1 MEINKHLIVNAHPM
15 GQRIL
20 ILLCVIFA
28 CHLQAQRSTIVDA
41 SYWKVEKTEPDLYS
55 LDFPALREAL
65 LRDSLPHKK
74 ITIPLPGAELAEVVF
89 NEHNSFSEELSSQYP
104 GIKSFR
110 GVVPGFK
117 DREIRLSVSHKRIR
131 AIYLWSGQRFLLE
144 EEKKNQAALY
154 RISSIKELKANSH
167 FGPFCAL
174 THDHDDEPE
183 ALPKS
188 NGRSRGFNLRVFDIV
203 IGTTGEYTQYH
214 GGTVTDVMAAFNE
227 TLLHVNAVFE
237 TELAIRLRLVTNT
250 TRMIFLDPAT
260 DPYTEGDKEA
270 MFQEN
275 QTTAAQYV
283 GLSKFDVGHLFNTTF
298 GGLASISSL
307 CNYSRKA
314 KGVSGLEI
322 PEGYY
327 FDLIVLHEL
336 GHQFGA
342 KHTQNSDCNIT
353 EKSAFEPGSG
363 STIMSYAG
371 LCEPNVQSLP
381 DDYFHNQSLKTI
393 TRIVRS
399 GVTAFCVENI
409 EIDNNEPTVNA
420 GPNYTIPILT
430 PFELKGTGF
439 DADGDPLLYNWEQFD
454 RELVQHPPRPE
465 YTEGPVFR
473 SYPPSPSPNRM
484 IPAKNFLINNVD
496 PIWEVLPSVSRQ
508 VHFQLSVRD
517 NHEGVGISDYD
528 EMIVIFNEEAGPFQ
542 ITQPTQEEEFWFIG
556 DSINIVWDVANTD
569 QEPIDCQKVNIL
581 LSQDGGETF
590 SVTLAEQVPNNG
602 QFGLVVPN
610 LPGTQNRIKIE
621 AVDNIFF
628 DISNHDFMI
637 MDLPPPSVAVEISPT
652 EQTACTRF
660 GVLTFELTAEAAW
673 GFSADLNVEVL
684 EKPIG
689 TEVELSSPILAAD
702 GAITVALLEAGNVPV
717 GTSEL
722 KLRLTGGDTE
732 ILLNIPL
739 QLEGPPTVL
748 PSWYTPTSGM
758 EIFSPNVLLNWN
770 VVQEAT
776 AFKVELAT
784 SPAFGASTVLSTE
797 VEDEFYLFQG
807 LTKGLVYY
815 WRVTVLNDCG
825 EGAST
830 PVTAFRSS
838 NLPTINKDITVAA
851 STFPAIANDTR
862 PITNNYLNATSSCCG
877 PEEVIYTIL
886 GLPTAGQLL
895 LDGTLLGVGASFT
908 QEQVDQGILQY
919 LSMGDQGATDAFTFS
934 VRSDRGWILSEQLD
948 IEIVDTQISLIEAN
962 RVVCGADAADYTF
975 MVELAAEGIEV
986 VPSVTGLPEGLEAVF
1001 DPAVLNASGEIKLE
1015 VRQVGSLTEVGDV
1028 NFQANFSFGE
1038 VSQTFDLEL
1047 VIIPG
1052 AATPLLISPD
1062 AGATVNPNA
1071 FELTWEAVGVVSRF
1085 ILEIAEDNS
1094 FSDPLLMDTLSL
1106 PTFSWDGAL
1115 PEKVYFWRVSAI
1127 GTCGA
1132 SLPSE
1137 GRLIRT
1143 GYEECQIFTF
1153 EGLDLE
1159 QLSDGIISFEV
1170 SEQENVSHVSIP
1182 RLRMLYPNPAQ
1193 LSLKMISPSG
1203 NAATLL
1209 KDPGCSGNHLLV
1221 RLADTAAQ
1229 PYSDIAS
1236 ECELDFYYSIAG
1248 IYQPYQPFQVFKDLP
1263 AMGTW
1268 QLQFEDTEGAL
1279 EGVIEDLEVE
1289 VCSFNDEPKVFSLIR
1304 NQTLWLYPR
1313 QMANINANFL
1323 QADASEAELD
1333 ELVFALTA
1341 LPSNGNLMLNGQ
1353 ILQAGDEFTQLNIN
1367 KDELTYLPSVT
1378 SRTQDQFSFIVK
1390 APQGRLVEETD
1401 FNIEILGGDWYAESY
1416 DHQLCSGQDSME
1428 VSFHMGAAIGTD
1440 GINFSVDG
1448 LPNGV
1453 MATFEINSSEEEVLM
1468 QLSGLGPLV
1477 NAFYPLSIT
1486 LLSSSG
1492 QYTTGL
1498 LLEKK
1503 LGPGLAFL
1511 MQPYDGTKIDENT
1524 VFLEW
1529 FETNRADRYLV
1540 EVATRPTFGNTTF
1553 VSETVEG
1560 TSYQLLNIPDGAI
1573 YYWRVT
1579 GMNDCGTGIPSKSY
1593 AFQRMEPHCE
1603 TIVNTHNP
1611 SVFGF
1616 ETDGVPIGQ
1625 ITIDQAWPISRIGVE
1640 NMRIYHPDVDQVMGS
1655 LNSPSGTH
1663 IELFE
1668 RPLLLG
1674 DCGNET
1680 FLMSFDDDADFGPTE
1695 FLNLCDEP
1703 TLFDVSE
1710 TVQPIQP
1717 FANFAGEIAAG
1728 NWDLFLS
1735 NQDIEGGIGL
1745 LEQWSLEVCFD
1756 TLLGQ
1761 ASYQST
1767 DLKMAIGEEALI
1779 ATNNLETSLP
1789 ETELRDII
1797 YILTELP
1804 EFGEVILNDRVLDI
1818 GSTFNQFDINEGRLS
1833 YRHTDDASV
1842 LIDDLGFNIHFPDDL
1857 WWPNRSLNILLD
1869 TPEPSW
1875 EVLVT
1880 SDSICLQAGSV
1891 VLDALVMEETYGPY
1905 SYSLDGVDFQSSPIF
1920 AGLSP
1925 GTYTVYLRYGNDQIS
1940 EQIVEA
1946 KDLQASY
1953 QLDEKDIEVLAS
1965 GGFPPYS
1972 YQLDDGPV
1980 QESPLF
1986 LDAKS
1991 GMHQVTVIDAQGCT
2005 YVFQVEVPFTVSE
2018 GTIDFPLPPFLP
2030 AGEENQE
2037 MYGPTLPQVEKST
2050 AGEWTLYPNP
2060 SRGLVY
2066 LDWRQQPVEVGDE
2079 LWIVNATGQ
2088 SIKKIKLTE
2097 DREHLSLDLRAM
2109 PTGIYRIFLK
2119 QSASVSVQEIVIYR

>member
-1 MEINKHLIVNAHPM
+1 M

-20 ILLCVIFA
+20 LLLCVVFA
-28 CHLQAQRSTIVDA
+28 CHVQAQRSAIVDA
-41 SYWKVEKTEPDLYS
+41 PYWKVEKTNPSLYS

-65 LRDSLPHKK
+65 LQDSLPNKR
-74 ITIPLPGAELAEVVF
+74 IALPIPGAEMAELVW
-89 NEHNSFSEELSSQYP
+89 NEHSSFNAELSAQFP
-104 GIKSFR
+104 GIKTFR
-110 GVVPGFK
+110 GIVPGFK
-117 DREIRLSVSHKRIR
+117 DREVRLSVSHKRIR
-131 AIYLWSGQRFLLE
+131 AIYLWPGERFLLE
-144 EEKKNQAALY
+144 EERSNPSASY
-154 RISSIKELKANSH
+154 RLSSIKDLKASAH
-167 FGPFCAL
+167 YGPFCAL
-174 THDHDDEPE
+174 SEEHEGHEEDP
-183 ALPKS
+183 LPKS
-188 NGRSRGFNLRVFDIV
+188 NGRGRGFNLRVFDIV
-203 IGTTGEYTQYH
+203 IGTTGEYAQYH

-237 TELAIRLRLVTNT
+237 TELAIRLRLVANT

-260 DPYTEGDKEA
+260 DPYTEGDKET

-283 GLSKFDVGHLFNTTF
+283 GLGKFDVGHLFNTTF

-314 KGVSGLEI
+314 KGVSGMEI

-342 KHTQNSDCNIT
+342 KHTQNSDCNLT

-381 DDYFHNQSLKTI
+381 DDYFHNESLKTI

-409 EIDNNEPTVNA
+409 EVDNDEPTVNA

-430 PFELKGTGF
+430 PFELKGTGY

-465 YTEGPVFR
+465 YTEGPAFR
-473 SYPPSPSPNRM
+473 SYPPTSSPNRM

-496 PIWEVLPSVSRQ
+496 PIWEVLPSVSRLA
-508 VHFQLSVRD
+508 HFQLSVRD

-528 EMIVIFNEEAGPFQ
+528 EMIVIFSEEAGPFQ

-581 LSQDGGETF
+581 LSQDGGESFPT
-590 SVTLAEQVPNNG
+590 VLAQEVPNNG
-602 QFGLVVPN
+602 QFSLVVPN

-637 MDLPPPSVAVEISPT
+637 MDLPPPSVEVQISPT
-652 EQTACTRF
+652 EQTACTHF
-660 GVLTFELTAEAAW
+660 GVMTFELMAEAFW
-673 GFSADLNVEVL
+673 GFSSDLNVEVL

-702 GAITVALLEAGNVPV
+702 GAITVALLEAGNVPA

-722 KLRLTGGDTE
+722 KLRIIGEDTE
-732 ILLNIPL
+732 ILLNVPL
-739 QLEGPPTVL
+739 QLEGPPTAL

-770 VVQEAT
+770 VVEEAT

-784 SPAFGASTVLSTE
+784 SPAFGASTVLTAE

-815 WRVTVLNDCG
+815 WRVTVLNECG
-825 EGAST
+825 AGAST
-830 PVTAFRSS
+830 PITAFRSS
-838 NLPTINKDITVAA
+838 NLPTINKDITVEA

-862 PITNNYLNATSSCCG
+862 PITSNYLQATSSCCG

-895 LDGTLLGVGASFT
+895 LDGALLGVGASFT
-908 QEQVDQGILQY
+908 QAQVDQGFLQY

-934 VRSDRGWILSEQLD
+934 IRSDRGWILSEQLD
-948 IEIVDTQISLIEAN
+948 IEIVDTQISLADAN
-962 RVVCGADAADYTF
+962 RVLCGADAADYTF
-975 MVELAAEGIEV
+975 QVELAAEGIEV
-986 VPSVTGLPEGLEAVF
+986 IPSAEGLPEGLEAVF
-1001 DPAVLNASGEIKLE
+1001 SPPVLTASGEIRLE
-1015 VRQVGSLTEVGDV
+1015 VRQVGNLTVAGDV

-1038 VSQTFDLEL
+1038 VSQPFDLEL

-1052 AATPLLISPD
+1052 AATPVLISPEV
-1062 AGATVNPNA
+1062 GATVNPNA
-1071 FELTWEAVGVVSRF
+1071 FDLNWEAVGVVSRF

-1094 FSDPLLMDTLSL
+1094 FTDPLYSDTLSL
-1106 PTFSWDGAL
+1106 PMFSWDGAL

-1132 SLPSE
+1132 SQPTE

-1143 GYEECQIFTF
+1143 GFEECQVFTF
-1153 EGLDLE
+1153 EDLDLQ
-1159 QLSDGIISFEV
+1159 QLTDGIITLDV
-1170 SEQENVSHVSIP
+1170 LEQENVSHVSIP
-1182 RLRMLYPNPAQ
+1182 RLRMLYLNPTQ
-1193 LSLKMISPSG
+1193 LSLKMISPTG

-1209 KDPGCSGNHLLV
+1209 KEPACSGNHLLL
-1221 RLADTAAQ
+1221 RLADNAPKAYSEIAADCQ
-1229 PYSDIAS
+1229 
-1236 ECELDFYYSIAG
+1236 LDFYYSTAG

-1268 QLQFEDTEGAL
+1268 QLQFEDSGNAL

-1289 VCSFNDEPKVFSLIR
+1289 ICSFNDEPKLFSLIR

-1313 QMANINANFL
+1313 QTANINANFL
-1323 QADASEAELD
+1323 QADASEVDVD
-1333 ELVFALTA
+1333 ELVFVITA
-1341 LPSNGNLMLNGQ
+1341 LPSNGHLMLNNQ
-1353 ILQAGDEFTQLNIN
+1353 VLQTGDEFTQLNIN
-1367 KDELTYLPSVT
+1367 KDELTYLPNVT

-1390 APQGRLVEETD
+1390 APKGRLVEETD

-1416 DHQLCSGQDSME
+1416 DHQICSGQDTME
-1428 VSFHMGAAIGTD
+1428 IRFHLGAGIGAE
-1440 GINFSVDG
+1440 GVNFSVDG

-1453 MATFEINSSEEEVLM
+1453 SAEFAVNSAAEAVVM
-1468 QLSGLGPLV
+1468 QLTGLGPLV
-1477 NAFYPLSIT
+1477 NAFYPLSIS
-1486 LLSSSG
+1486 LQHASG
-1492 QYTTGL
+1492 QLTTGL

-1524 VFLEW
+1524 IFLQW
-1529 FETNRADRYLV
+1529 FETNRAERYLV

-1553 VSETVEG
+1553 VSEVVEG
-1560 TSYQLLNIPDGAI
+1560 TKYQLLNIPDGAI

-1579 GMNDCGTGIPSKSY
+1579 GMNDCGNGIPAKSY

-1603 TIVNTHNP
+1603 TISNTHSP

-1625 ITIDQAWPISRIGVE
+1625 ITIDQEWPISRIGLD
-1640 NMRIYHPDVDQVMGS
+1640 NMRIYHPRVDQVMGS
-1655 LNSPSGTH
+1655 LRSPDGTP

-1680 FLMSFDDDADFGPTE
+1680 FLMSFDDDAPLGPTA
-1695 FLNLCDEP
+1695 FLNLCDEA
-1703 TLFDVSE
+1703 TLFDVNE
-1710 TVQPIQP
+1710 RVQPIQP
-1717 FANFAGEIAAG
+1717 FATFAGEIAAG

-1767 DLKMAIGEEALI
+1767 DLKMAIGEEAIIASSNL
-1779 ATNNLETSLP
+1779 ATNLP
-1789 ETELRDII
+1789 GTELRDII
-1797 YILTELP
+1797 YILTKLP
-1804 EFGEVILNDRVLDI
+1804 AFGELILNDRVLDI

-1833 YRHTDDASV
+1833 YRHAGDASV
-1842 LIDDLGFNIHFPDDL
+1842 RLDDLGFNIHFPDDL
-1857 WWPNRSLNILLD
+1857 WWPNRSLNILLE

-1875 EVLVT
+1875 EVLVS
-1880 SDSICLQAGSV
+1880 SDSTCLETGSV
-1891 VLDALVMEETYGPY
+1891 VLDALVMEQTYGPY
-1905 SYSLDGVDFQSSPIF
+1905 AYSLDGVDFQSSPIF
-1920 AGLSP
+1920 TGLSP
-1925 GTYTVYLRYGNDQIS
+1925 GTFTVYLRYGNDQLA

-1946 KDLQASY
+1946 RALQATY
-1953 QLDEKDIEVLAS
+1953 HLDEKDIEVIAS

-1986 LDAKS
+1986 SNAKS
-1991 GMHQVTVIDAQGCT
+1991 GMHRLTVIDAQACT
-2005 YVFQVEVPFTVSE
+2005 YVFQLEVPFTVSE

-2030 AGEENQE
+2030 TQGEEKQA
-2037 MYGPTLPQVEKST
+2037 YGPALPK
-2050 AGEWTLYPNP
+2050 GENPKVGHWSIYPNP

-2066 LDWRQQPVEVGDE
+2066 LDWSAQAVEAGDE
-2079 LWIVNATGQ
+2079 LWIINSTGQ

-2097 DREHLSLDLRAM
+2097 DREHLSLDLRSM
-2109 PTGIYRIFLK
+2109 PTGTYRIFLK
-2119 QSASVSVQEIVIYR
+2119 QAAAVSVKEIVIYR

>member
-1 MEINKHLIVNAHPM
+1 M
-15 GQRIL
+15 GQRIF
-20 ILLCVIFA
+20 ILLCVFFA
-28 CHLQAQRSTIVDA
+28 CHLHAQRSTIADA
-41 SYWKVEKTEPDLYS
+41 PYWKVEKADLNVYS
-55 LDFPALREAL
+55 ADFPALREAL
-65 LRDSLPHKK
+65 LSDSLPNKR
-74 ITIPLPGAELAEVVF
+74 IVIPLPGTGLSEVVF
-89 NEHNSFSEELSSQYP
+89 NEHSSFSEELNHQFP

-110 GVVPGFK
+110 GIVPGYK
-117 DREIRLSVSHKRIR
+117 DREVRLSVSHKRIR
-131 AIYLWSGQRFLLE
+131 AIYLWPGQRFLLE
-144 EEKKNQAALY
+144 EQKTDPTPLY
-154 RISSIKELKANSH
+154 RLSSIKDLKKRAH

-174 THDHDDEPE
+174 GHDHDEEEPHAE
-183 ALPKS
+183 PKS

-203 IGTTGEYTQYH
+203 IGTTGEYAQYH
-214 GGTVTDVMAAFNE
+214 GGSVTNVMAAFNE

-237 TELAIRLRLVTNT
+237 TELAIRLRLVENT
-250 TRMIFLDPAT
+250 TRMIFLDPDT

-275 QTTAAQYV
+275 QTTASQYV

-430 PFELKGTGF
+430 PFELKGTGY
-439 DADGDPLLYNWEQFD
+439 DADGDPLFYNWEQFD

-473 SYPPSPSPNRM
+473 SYPPTTSPNRM

-508 VHFQLSVRD
+508 AHFQLSVRD

-528 EMIVIFNEEAGPFQ
+528 EMIVIFSEEAGPFQ
-542 ITQPTQEEEFWFIG
+542 VTQPTQEEEFWFIG
-556 DSINIVWDVANTD
+556 DSVSIVWDVANTD
-569 QEPIDCQKVNIL
+569 EEPIDCQKVNIL
-581 LSQDGGETF
+581 MSQDGGETF
-590 SVTLAEQVPNNG
+590 SIALAEEVPNNG
-602 QFGLVVPN
+602 QFRLVVPN
-610 LPGTQNRIKIE
+610 LPGTRNRIKIE

-652 EQTACTRF
+652 EQTACTHF
-660 GVLTFELTAEAAW
+660 GVMTFELTAEPAW

-689 TEVELSSPILAAD
+689 TEVELSSPFLAAD
-702 GAITVALLEAGNVPV
+702 GAITVALLEAGNVPI

-722 KLRLTGGDTE
+722 KLRLTGGDAE
-732 ILLNIPL
+732 ILLNVPL

-784 SPAFGASTVLSTE
+784 SPAFGASTVLSAE

-815 WRVTVLNDCG
+815 WRVTVLNECG

-838 NLPTINKDITVAA
+838 NLPTINKDLSVDA

-862 PITNNYLNATSSCCG
+862 TITNNYLNAMSSCCG
-877 PEEVIYTIL
+877 PEEVIYTL
-886 GLPTAGQLL
+886 LELPTAGQLF
-895 LDGTLLGVGASFT
+895 LDGALQGIGASLT
-908 QEQVDQGILQY
+908 QAQIDEGALQY
-919 LSMGDQGATDAFTFS
+919 LSMGDQGATDAFSFS
-934 VRSDRGWILSEQLD
+934 IRSDRGWILSEQLD
-948 IEIVDTQISLIEAN
+948 IEIVDTQISLIDAN
-962 RVVCGADAADYTF
+962 RVLCGADAADYTF

-986 VPSVTGLPEGLEAVF
+986 IPSVSGLPDGLEAIF
-1001 DPAVLNASGEIKLE
+1001 NPSVLSTSGEISLE
-1015 VRQVGSLTEVGDV
+1015 VRQVGDLSVAGDI
-1028 NFQANFSFGE
+1028 NFQVNFSFGE
-1038 VSQTFDLEL
+1038 VSQSFDVEL

-1052 AATPLLISPD
+1052 AATPLLISPEV
-1062 AGATVNPNA
+1062 GATVNPDA
-1071 FELTWEAVGVVSRF
+1071 FDLNWEAVGVVSRF

-1094 FSDPLLMDTLSL
+1094 FSDPLYRDTLSL
-1106 PTFSWDGAL
+1106 PMFSWDGAL

-1132 SLPSE
+1132 SVPTE

-1153 EGLDLE
+1153 GDLDLQ
-1159 QLSDGIISFEV
+1159 QLTEGSIAFDV
-1170 SEQENVSHVSIP
+1170 LEQENVSHVSIP
-1182 RLRMLYPNPAQ
+1182 RLRMLYPNPTQ
-1193 LSLKMISPSG
+1193 LSLKMISPTG

-1209 KDPGCSGNHLLV
+1209 KEPGCSGNHLLV
-1221 RLADTAAQ
+1221 RLADNAPK
-1229 PYSDIAS
+1229 PYSEIAAD
-1236 ECELDFYYSIAG
+1236 CQLDFYYSIAG

-1268 QLQFEDTEGAL
+1268 QLQFEDIGNAL

-1289 VCSFNDEPKVFSLIR
+1289 ICSFNDEPKVFSLIR

-1313 QMANINANFL
+1313 QAANINANFL
-1323 QADASEAELD
+1323 QADASEVDLD
-1333 ELVFALTA
+1333 ELVFVITA
-1341 LPSNGNLMLNGQ
+1341 LPSNGNLMLNNQ
-1353 ILQAGDEFTQLNIN
+1353 VLQTGDEFTQLNIN

-1390 APQGRLVEETD
+1390 APKGRLVEETN

-1428 VSFHMGAAIGTD
+1428 IRFHLGSSIGSE

-1453 MATFEINSSEEEVLM
+1453 SAEFEVNGTEEEVVM
-1468 QLSGLGPLV
+1468 QLTGLGPLV

-1486 LLSSSG
+1486 LQHASG
-1492 QYTTGL
+1492 QATTGL

-1553 VSETVEG
+1553 VSEVVEG
-1560 TSYQLLNIPDGAI
+1560 TNYQLLNIPDGAI

-1579 GMNDCGTGIPSKSY
+1579 GMNDCGSGIPAKSY

-1603 TIVNTHNP
+1603 TITNTHNP

-1625 ITIDQAWPISRIGVE
+1625 ITIDQEWPISRIGVD
-1640 NMRIYHPDVDQVMGS
+1640 NMRIYHPRVDQVMGS
-1655 LNSPSGTH
+1655 LSSPDGTH

-1680 FLMSFDDDADFGPTE
+1680 FLMSFNDDASYGPTA

-1767 DLKMAIGEEALI
+1767 DLKMAIGDEAVI
-1779 ATNNLETSLP
+1779 ASANLETNLP
-1789 ETELRDII
+1789 GTELREII
-1797 YILTELP
+1797 YILTKLP
-1804 EFGEVILNDRVLDI
+1804 AFGEVILNDRVLDI

-1833 YRHTDDASV
+1833 YRHAGDASV
-1842 LIDDLGFNIHFPDDL
+1842 LLDDLGFNIHFPDDL
-1857 WWPNRSLNILLD
+1857 WWPNRSLNILLE

-1875 EVLVT
+1875 EILVT
-1880 SDSICLQAGSV
+1880 SDSACLEPGSV

-1905 SYSLDGVDFQSSPIF
+1905 AYSLDGVDFQSSPIF
-1920 AGLSP
+1920 TGLSP
-1925 GTYTVYLRYGNDQIS
+1925 GTFTVYLRYGNDQIA
-1940 EQIVEA
+1940 EQMIEA
-1946 KDLQASY
+1946 KALQASY
-1953 QLDEKDIEVLAS
+1953 HLDEKDIEVVAS

-1972 YQLDDGPV
+1972 YQLDDGAV
-1980 QESPLF
+1980 QESPVF
-1986 LDAKS
+1986 LNTKS
-1991 GMHQVTVIDAQGCT
+1991 GMHEITVIDAQACV
-2005 YVFQVEVPFTVSE
+2005 YVFQLEVPFTVSE

-2030 AGEENQE
+2030 GQGEEVE
-2037 MYGPTLPQVEKST
+2037 VYGPTLPQSGTSAE
-2050 AGEWTLYPNP
+2050 GEWTLYPNP
-2060 SRGLVY
+2060 SHGLVY
-2066 LDWRQQPVEVGDE
+2066 LDWRQQKLEDGDE
-2079 LWIVNATGQ
+2079 LWIVNSTGQ
-2088 SIKKIKLTE
+2088 SIQKLKLDQ
-2097 DREHLSLDLRAM
+2097 DREHLTLDLRTM
-2109 PTGIYRIFLK
+2109 PTGVYRVFLK
-2119 QSASVSVQEIVIYR
+2119 QSSAVSVQEIVIYR